1 MNRRDFLLL
10 SGAAANAAL
19 CFGRQEKDPRVAA
32 RMDLPVDEQHPV
44 SERGRELVRMA
55 HSLRIEKDIPYVQRP
70 QRTLHVSVYTPSTK
84 AAGPWPVI
92 LNVGLAAWQTDT
104 SDFRLNLD
112 AVGPAPTPNIYPPVL
127 ASLGYALV
135 AAQLR
140 TSGEACF
147 PAQIQDCQAA
157 LAWILREA
165 PSRGFDTTRIGL
177 IGASASGHL
186 VSLLALM
193 NGARGLLDPS
203 LKLSWPLPVKAV
215 CSMSGFYD
223 FVYYRRDPGD
233 GTLYPQIQRFL
244 GGTYEERPEIY
255 QEASPQYYLQHS
267 PATPIPAFF
276 MDHGVQ
282 DRRVP
287 YSQAVRFHQALSA
300 AKASVAFEAIDHYH
314 HGPQPGDIPDP
325 PYSVT
330 DQRIYEF
337 FDQHLKGVRWR

>member
-1 MNRRDFLLL
+1 MNRRDFFLL
-10 SGAAANAAL
+10 SGAATYAAL
-19 CFGRQEKDPRVAA
+19 SFGMQEKDPRVAA
-32 RMDLPVDEQHPV
+32 KTDLPVDEQHPAAR
-44 SERGRELVRMA
+44 RGQELVRIA
-55 HSLRIEKDIPYVQRP
+55 RSLRIEKNIPYVRRP
-70 QRTLHVSVYTPSTK
+70 QRILHLSVYTPPTD
-84 AAGPWPVI
+84 AGRPWPVI
-92 LNVGLAAWQTDT
+92 LNFGLAAWQTDT

-112 AVGPAPTPNIYPPVL
+112 QLGPAPTPNIYPPVL
-127 ASLGYALV
+127 VSHGYALV

-165 PSRGFDTTRIGL
+165 PARGFDRKRVGL
-177 IGASASGHL
+177 LGASASGHL

-193 NGARGLLDPS
+193 NGAKGLIDPG
-203 LKLSWPLPVKAV
+203 LALHRPLPVKAV

-223 FVYYRRDPGD
+223 FEYYQQDPGD

-244 GGTYEERPEIY
+244 GGTYEERPEVY
-255 QEASPQYYLQHS
+255 RNASPQHYLQTGVAAS
-267 PATPIPAFF
+267 LPSFF

-287 YSQAVRFHQALSA
+287 YSQAVRFRQALSA
-300 AKASVAFEAIDHYH
+300 AKASVDFEAIDHYH

-325 PYSVT
+325 PYTVT
-330 DQRIYEF
+330 DQRIYGF
-337 FDQHLKGVRWR
+337 FDQHLKRA

>member
-1 MNRRDFLLL
+1 MNRRDFCLL
-10 SGAAANAAL
+10 SGAATYAAL
-19 CFGRQEKDPRVAA
+19 SFGLQEKDRRVAA
-32 RMDLPVDEQHPV
+32 RTDLPVDEQHPL
-44 SERGRELVRMA
+44 STRGQDLVRMA
-55 HSLRIEKDIPYVQRP
+55 HLLRIEKNIPYVQRP
-70 QRTLHVSVYTPSTK
+70 ERTLHVSVYTPSSK

-92 LNVGLAAWQTDT
+92 LNVGLAAWQTDN

-112 AVGPAPTPNIYPPVL
+112 TVGPAPTPNIYPPVL
-127 ASLGYALV
+127 ASLGYAVV

-140 TSGEACF
+140 TSAEARF

-165 PSRGFDTTRIGL
+165 PSRDFDATRIGL
-177 IGASASGHL
+177 LGASASGHL

-193 NGARGLLDPS
+193 NGAKGLLDPALS
-203 LKLSWPLPVKAV
+203 LRWPLPVKAV

-223 FVYYRRDPGD
+223 FAYYMQDPGD

-244 GGTYEERPEIY
+244 GGTYEERPEVY
-255 QEASPQYYLQHS
+255 RDASPQYYLQRS
-267 PATPIPAFF
+267 AGKSIPAFF

-300 AKASVAFEAIDHYH
+300 ARVSVAFEPIDHYH
-314 HGPQPGDIPDP
+314 HGPQPGDLPDP
-325 PYSVT
+325 PYTVT
-330 DQRIYEF
+330 DQRIYAF
-337 FDQHLKGVRWR
+337 FDQHLKRA